1 MFPRELCQTE
11 IDMITEKFDES
22 LASEGL
28 HDDHHQMVIFNL
40 MSIRMNR
47 AYLRARDTCCQV
59 CESTCL
65 TNSRTQEDK
74 KAALSELKA
83 AAGKRQGG
91 RKKKEEEEAK
101 WDPYQGSPT
110 APRLRAYSL
119 GPG

>member
-1 MFPRELCQTE
+1 MSNAFAENAGQ
-11 IDMITEKFDES
+11 S
-22 LASEGL
+22 L
-28 HDDHHQMVIFNL
+28 IFNL

-59 CESTCL
+59 CDSTCL

-110 APRLRAYSL
+110 APRLRA
-119 GPG
+119 